1 VVNEMSTIETTVVKK
16 EFRGLEKL
24 NTVKNALIPFL
35 GLILMT
41 AAFEVASQH
50 KLLLPTN
57 LVTILNQTFSIM
69 IIALGATFVFAH
81 GGLDVSYGSVFGMSI
96 LCAAAVAH
104 AGYVWLSFPVAVL
117 AATACALVN
126 GGVSILCGISPFI
139 TSLCILF
146 IGRGILNTICSSSQ
160 IAIPTYMMNIDTWQN
175 KLAVLAAT
183 IAVTVVLF
191 EKTKIGRNNKAIGG
205 NPKSAEQAGVNIGLY
220 RLIAYLISGITIGI
234 AAFFSMVRMGS
245 VSSATG
251 QGLEMSIITALVL
264 GGMPMTGGMGSKIIS
279 AIIGSI
285 SITVLKNGLIILGV
299 NDKIIEGIQ
308 GIIILAIILVSYK
321 KEKNALL
328 S

>member
-1 VVNEMSTIETTVVKK
+1 MVNEMSTNETTALNNESGRK
-16 EFRGLEKL
+16 EKL
-24 NTVKNALIPFL
+24 NALKSALIPFL

-41 AAFEVASQH
+41 VVFEIASQQ
-50 KLLLPTN
+50 KLLLPAN

-104 AGYVWLSFPVAVL
+104 AGYVWLSFPVAIL
-117 AATACALVN
+117 AAAACALIN
-126 GGVSILCGISPFI
+126 GGVSVICGISPFI
-139 TSLCILF
+139 TSICILF
-146 IGRGILNTICSSSQ
+146 IGRGVLSTVCSSSQ

-175 KLAVLAAT
+175 KLIVLIVT
-183 IAVTVVLF
+183 IAVTAVLF

-234 AAFFSMVRMGS
+234 ASFFSMVRMGS
-245 VSSATG
+245 VSSGTG

-264 GGMPMTGGMGSKIIS
+264 GGMPMTGGMSAKILS

-308 GIIILAIILVSYK
+308 GIIILAIIFVSYK
-321 KEKNALL
+321 KEKDALL

>member
-1 VVNEMSTIETTVVKK
+1 MVNEMSTNETTALTNQSGKK
-16 EFRGLEKL
+16 EKL
-24 NTVKNALIPFL
+24 NAIKSALIPFL

-41 AAFEVASQH
+41 VVFEIASQH
-50 KLLLPTN
+50 KLLLPAN

-81 GGLDVSYGSVFGMSI
+81 GGLDVSYGSVFGLSI

-117 AATACALVN
+117 AAAACALIN
-126 GGVSILCGISPFI
+126 GGVSVFCGISPFI
-139 TSLCILF
+139 TSICILF
-146 IGRGILNTICSSSQ
+146 IGRGILSTVCSSSQ
-160 IAIPTYMMNIDTWQN
+160 IAIPTYMMSIDTWQN
-175 KLAVLAAT
+175 KIVVLVVT
-183 IAVTVVLF
+183 IAVTAVLF

-205 NPKSAEQAGVNIGLY
+205 NPKSAEQAGVNIGAY

-234 AAFFSMVRMGS
+234 ASFFSMVRMGS
-245 VSSATG
+245 VSSGTG

-264 GGMPMTGGMGSKIIS
+264 GGMPMTGGMGAKIIS

-308 GIIILAIILVSYK
+308 GIIILAIIFVSYK
-321 KEKNALL
+321 KEKDALL

>member
-1 VVNEMSTIETTVVKK
+1 MVNEMSTNETTALNNESGKK
-16 EFRGLEKL
+16 EKL
-24 NTVKNALIPFL
+24 SAIKSAVIPFL

-41 AAFEVASQH
+41 VVFEIASQQ
-50 KLLLPTN
+50 KLLLPAN

-104 AGYVWLSFPVAVL
+104 AGYVWLSFPVAIL
-117 AATACALVN
+117 AAAACALIN
-126 GGVSILCGISPFI
+126 GGVSVTCGISPFI
-139 TSLCILF
+139 TSICVLF
-146 IGRGILNTICSSSQ
+146 IGRGVLSTVCSSSQ
-160 IAIPTYMMNIDTWQN
+160 IAIPTYMMNLDTWQN
-175 KLAVLAAT
+175 KLIVLIVT
-183 IAVTVVLF
+183 IAVTAVLF

-234 AAFFSMVRMGS
+234 ASFFSMVRMGS
-245 VSSATG
+245 VSSGTG

-264 GGMPMTGGMGSKIIS
+264 GGMPMTGGTSAKILS

-321 KEKNALL
+321 KEKDALL